1 MSLFEL
7 TNKYEFFGI
16 INALILV
23 AGLYQ
28 VGNLLFK
35 IKQLNKIISEISE
48 IKYQK
53 IFLST
58 NVVLLIF
65 YPLILYKFFF
75 EIYFIISIIIK

>member
-53 IFLST
+53 IFLSE
-58 NVVLLIF
+58 
-65 YPLILYKFFF
+65 
-75 EIYFIISIIIK
+75 EIKIQLQFA